1 MLFLIKPTL
10 QLKSL
15 LGQTSF
21 SCVGGNLIRT
31 VPRRIL
37 SLGKDFKAFSS
48 RQWIRDSVCP
58 PRISSRL
65 KEPYATNCSWWQI
78 GGLLINLIIQPNWAR
93 VGLEAHFVIYSE
105 SFYNEKLH
113 SFFFLLNNLKGQSIL
128 FSPRGLHKLFMEET
142 TLFSSMHSP
151 GRNQIF
157 SLKMKFTL
165 TSPVSHSQPRAV
177 LQIWIGHLR
186 RW

>member
-1 MLFLIKPTL
+1 M
-10 QLKSL
+10 
-15 LGQTSF
+15 
-21 SCVGGNLIRT
+21 
-31 VPRRIL
+31 
-37 SLGKDFKAFSS
+37 
-48 RQWIRDSVCP
+48 
-58 PRISSRL
+58 
-65 KEPYATNCSWWQI
+65 
-78 GGLLINLIIQPNWAR
+78 
-93 VGLEAHFVIYSE
+93 IYPE

-113 SFFFLLNNLKGQSIL
+113 SFFFLLNTLKGQSIL
-128 FSPRGLHKLFMEET
+128 SPRGLQKLFMEET

-186 RW
+186 R